1 MRMESPLHR
10 RSCRVTLIVFALA
23 CLGVWSLAFP
33 AARAEARPAGTIKMS
48 CWQYDRGNTRV
59 VENRGQYGDYRDKY
73 PGLML
78 DAADKLPYVVEYDV
92 DFPVDADW
100 TLRVRYASAG
110 ERPLE
115 VWIDDKRV
123 GTACRKETNNAPP
136 YMDRHPNV
144 HEGLP
149 VRTWHMHGAEWE
161 ESCTFAVTKGKH
173 TLKFTRN
180 GPPANLIEIYLES
193 PVAFPKG
200 TKGRQHSLDIN
211 RIPVKWRRVFLPPDS
226 VNVEALRLAIADS
239 IKTFGPK
246 YPKGPQYLKQL
257 ADLTRQ
263 QIAAAEGADEQ
274 SQKIADS
281 LKSLQSQAML
291 AHPALKFDKLLFV
304 KKFTRGASVYTGHRI
319 HGNGG
324 GNLCVLSPVSTE
336 GKVTELV
343 PELAGGVFGRFDL
356 SFDATKV
363 VFCYCREDGNY
374 RIYEIDIDPATGK
387 RAAGKSLRQITFKG
401 DDEAE
406 VFRRYQGHYCG
417 NGYDDIDP
425 IYLPNGKIMF
435 ASTRSRRAV
444 LCAPQTSTTLYVMDA
459 DGKNMRC
466 ISGGQVNE
474 LAPCLLDDGRVVY
487 TRWEYIDKG
496 FGNVQ
501 SLWAVRPDGSGSDHV
516 YKNMVVRPGAMINA
530 CSIPNSRKMVT
541 IGIGHHGGHSG
552 PVILLDTRRHRRTAD
567 AMTNITPE
575 ISYPGLYPMKGRGGV
590 FREPYPFSEKFFLVS
605 HRPGAKQKAGAGH
618 QLYVL
623 DAWGNR
629 AELYRDPNI
638 SCFQPTPLRPRRRPT
653 AITPVDDTSAVNVQY
668 TKSQGLATMFL
679 LDVYQGLEGI
689 KRGRVKYVRVMCA
702 MNLSWLDA
710 WRAGKQGDGAGM
722 QASAVSGDGDV
733 SIKKIYG
740 LVKVHD
746 DGSAFFTV
754 PANRNVYFQALDEN
768 YMELH
773 RMRTFINLRPGETR
787 SCIGCHEFRRFAPY
801 LRNARPKAMAQPIAA
816 LLPQP
821 GDTGPRTIHYARDV
835 QPILDKHCLSCHSG
849 EKPKGDLDLAGVLN
863 EKFSRSYDTLKK
875 KKLVSYL
882 EGGFGSANV
891 PAEPPMTFG
900 SHQSKLVERI
910 RKAPCKAKLTREEFI
925 RIVTWVDANA
935 PYYGTHRGKKNLRW
949 KDEPDFRPLP
959 LAGK

>member
-1 MRMESPLHR
+1 MDKISL
-10 RSCRVTLIVFALA
+10 VGLVGLA
-23 CLGVWSLAFP
+23 VWGLAFP
-33 AARAEARPAGTIKMS
+33 VARAEAKAAGTIRMS
-48 CWQYDRGNTRV
+48 CWEFDRGNTRV
-59 VENRGQYGDYRDKY
+59 CENRGQYGDYRDTY

-78 DAADKLPYVVEYDV
+78 TGGGKGPWVVEYDV
-92 DFPVDADW
+92 NFPVTTTW

-110 ERPLE
+110 VRPLE

-123 GTACRKETNNAPP
+123 GTACRKETDNAPP

-161 ESCTFAVTKGKH
+161 ESCTFPVTKGKH
-173 TLKFTRN
+173 TLKFKRN
-180 GPPANLIEIYLES
+180 GPPANIVEIRLES

-200 TKGRQHSLDIN
+200 HKPPRQHKLDIN
-211 RIPVKWRRVFLPPDS
+211 RIPVRYRRVFLPPGS
-226 VNVEALRLAIADS
+226 VNVEALRLAIADN
-239 IKTFGPK
+239 IKMFGPK

-257 ADLTRQ
+257 GELEAKQ
-263 QIAAAEGADEQ
+263 KAAEDGGPEQ
-274 SQKIADS
+274 LQEIHDAWAS
-281 LKSLQSQAML
+281 LRREAML
-291 AHPALKFDKLLFV
+291 AHPSLKFDKLLFV
-304 KKFTRGASVYTGHRI
+304 KKFTRGVSVYTGHRS

-324 GNLCVLSPVSTE
+324 GNLCVLSPVRPD

-343 PELAGGVFGRFDL
+343 PELSGGIFGRFDL

-363 VFCYCREDGNY
+363 VFAYCKEDGLY
-374 RIYEIDIDPATGK
+374 RIYEIDIDPATGL
-387 RAAGKSLRQITFKG
+387 RAGGKSLRQITFKA
-401 DDEAE
+401 DDEE
-406 VFRRYQGHYCG
+406 EIFSRYKGGYCG
-417 NGYDDIDP
+417 SGYDDIDP
-425 IYLPNGKIMF
+425 VYLPSGKIMF

-444 LCAPQTSTTLYVMDA
+444 LCAPQTSTTLHVMDA

-474 LAPCLLDDGRVVY
+474 LALALLDDGRVVY

-530 CSIPNSRKMVT
+530 SSIPNSRRMVT
-541 IGIGHHGGHSG
+541 IGIGHHGGLSG
-552 PVILLDTRRHRRTAD
+552 PVIILDTRRHRRTAD

-575 ISYPGLYPMKGRGGV
+575 ISYPGLFPMKSTGGV

-605 HRPGAKQKAGAGH
+605 HRPGGKGKSGAGH

-638 SCFQPTPLRPRRRPT
+638 SCFQPTPLRPRPKPT
-653 AITPVDDTSAVNVQY
+653 VIASVDDTSAVNVRY
-668 TKSQGLATMFL
+668 TKSKGLATLFMQ
-679 LDVYQGLEGI
+679 DVYQGLEGI
-689 KRGRVKYVRVMCA
+689 KRGRVKYLRVMAA

-733 SIKKIYG
+733 SIKKVYG
-740 LVKVHD
+740 IVKVHD
-746 DGSAFFTV
+746 DGSAFFTA
-754 PANRNVYFQALDEN
+754 PANRNLYFQALDEN
-768 YMELH
+768 YMELQ

-787 SCIGCHEFRRFAPY
+787 SCIGCHEFRRKAPNM
-801 LRNARPKAMAQPIAA
+801 RSARPLAMAHPVKA
-816 LLPQP
+816 LQPQP
-821 GDTGPRTIHYARDV
+821 GDTGPRMVHYAADI
-835 QPILDKHCLSCHSG
+835 QPIFNKHCLSCHG
-849 EKPKGDLDLAGVLN
+849 GKAPKGDLDLTGVLN

-891 PAEPPMTFG
+891 PLEPPLRFG

-910 RKAPCKAKLTREEFI
+910 RKVPCKAKLTREEFI

-935 PYYGTHRGKKNLRW
+935 PYYGTHRGKKNLKW
-949 KDEPDFRPLP
+949 KDDPDFRPLP